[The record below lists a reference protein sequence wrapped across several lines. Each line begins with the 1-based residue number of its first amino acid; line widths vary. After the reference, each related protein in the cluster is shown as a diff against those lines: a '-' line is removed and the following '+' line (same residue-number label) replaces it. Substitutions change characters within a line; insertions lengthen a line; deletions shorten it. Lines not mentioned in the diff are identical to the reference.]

1 MLNSVADEELIAAA
15 SALVGL
21 YQPSGTCVAGTV
33 ASALRTRGGRIYTGI
48 CVDTA
53 CSMGFCAEHAA
64 VAEMLKLR
72 EAEVETIV
80 AISGDAGIIAPCGR
94 CRELLWQV
102 HSSNRAT
109 RVIISSDRTVTLAEL
124 LPDPWQS

>member
-1 MLNSVADEELIAAA
+1 MLKSVTDEELIAAA

-21 YQPSGTCVAGTV
+21 YQPSGNCVSGTV
-33 ASALRTRGGRIYTGI
+33 ASALRTRSGRIYTGI

-64 VAEMLKLR
+64 VAEMLKAH

-80 AISGDAGIIAPCGR
+80 AVSADAGIIAPCGR

-102 HSSNRAT
+102 HPSNRAT

-124 LPDPWQS
+124 LPEPWQS